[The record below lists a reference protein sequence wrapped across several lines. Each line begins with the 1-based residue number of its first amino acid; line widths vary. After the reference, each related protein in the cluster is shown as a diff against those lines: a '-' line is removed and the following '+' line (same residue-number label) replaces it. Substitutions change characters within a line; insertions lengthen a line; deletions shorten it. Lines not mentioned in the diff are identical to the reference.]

1 VARKKNQSQGASSS
15 PDDMQN
21 RIDRLEGLV
30 LSLMHGGAN
39 IDASSAAAAAAAT
52 SASASTPS
60 GDNRAGSITD
70 SASSMK
76 RSTEED
82 EDGTMRDDDGG
93 SDTDDG
99 LAASLGVLKVD
110 SNRGK
115 SMYIGSE
122 SWHSILADIAEVKNY
137 FTSHKKDLENHY
149 NEIVR
154 SKPAQAKEGPTLL
167 MGCKALTEVELRAE
181 LPPKSAVLTLCSR
194 YFNSM
199 DNAVNIIH
207 APSFH
212 QQLRDHWQD
221 PSKSSVMWLGLLY
234 SVLCLAMLSY
244 HKVGDE
250 PPEWKGR
257 SLDLAAEYRVRTVQC
272 LIAGDYTKPVEY
284 TVETMMLYV
293 FGEFSSRWD
302 AEYGLWLVGSLIV
315 RTAMRMGYHRD
326 AKWFPSI
333 SPFQAVSNH
342 RLLWTAL
349 TFTSA

>member
-1 VARKKNQSQGASSS
+1 
-15 PDDMQN
+15 
-21 RIDRLEGLV
+21 
-30 LSLMHGGAN
+30 
-39 IDASSAAAAAAAT
+39 
-52 SASASTPS
+52 
-60 GDNRAGSITD
+60 
-70 SASSMK
+70 
-76 RSTEED
+76 
-82 EDGTMRDDDGG
+82 MRDEDGG

-122 SWHSILADIAEVKNY
+122 SWHSILADITEVKNY
-137 FTSHKKDLENHY
+137 FASHKKELENHY
-149 NEIVR
+149 QEIAKT
-154 SKPAQAKEGPTLL
+154 KPPATREGPTLL
-167 MGCKALTEVELRAE
+167 LGCKALTEVELRAE
-181 LPPKSAVLTLCSR
+181 LPPKSSVLTLCSR

-212 QQLRDHWQD
+212 QHLRNHWQD
-221 PSKSSVMWLGLLY
+221 PSKSPVMFLGLLY

-272 LIAGDYTKPVEY
+272 LITGDYTKPVEY

-302 AEYGLWLVGSLIV
+302 ADYGLWLVASLIT

-333 SPFQAVSNH
+333 TPFQAVSCFLP
-342 RLLWTAL
+342 LLRCHL
-349 TFTSA
+349 PFR